1 MSRAVTDRGTSP
13 EVPSAS
19 RPAFPPAA
27 LARRGRDPDRP
38 SEGLSGPA
46 RWATRVTG
54 RLAERLREICELD
67 LESLDVEPPAAPIT
81 STCRQERLR
90 TSDKAR
96 WQIECRPRHARLVLG
111 GHRLSRRPP
120 SAHSA
125 ALDARLSGAAA
136 SDRPAGPELIPSP
149 DRLPPTGPTLLEK
162 GTDIHR
168 WTNGHLWRESVGTG
182 PLRQAEG
189 RDSAPSK
196 PQGRR
201 TAASVPAS
209 HPRQSMQ
216 TNTPKTDQGAAPPG
230 PPHEVRR

>member
-19 RPAFPPAA
+19 RPTFPPAA

-54 RLAERLREICELD
+54 RLAERRATARD
-67 LESLDVEPPAAPIT
+67 
-81 STCRQERLR
+81 LR
-90 TSDKAR
+90 TRPRKPRRRAPRGTNHFDLSARTTADIDKAR

-136 SDRPAGPELIPSP
+136 SDRPAGPELIPLP
-149 DRLPPTGPTLLEK
+149 DRLPRQDRLSSKK

-168 WTNGHLWRESVGTG
+168 WTNGHPLRESVGTG
-182 PLRQAEG
+182 PLRQTEG

-216 TNTPKTDQGAAPPG
+216 TTPPENRPGGCAPWTPA
-230 PPHEVRR
+230 